1 MIVEFK
7 IKNFRSYKEETVF
20 TYEALDED
28 FNSNNYTLVEL
39 EGGESIRL
47 LKSAA
52 IFGANA
58 SGKSN
63 IIWALHALSSLV
75 ANSRNFDVLTPIPVY
90 IPFVLDTQSAKAP
103 TELSIDLIINKVW
116 YRYIIHFDVI
126 IRLEALY
133 VIKKG
138 KEECVFKMDGET
150 NPQKRALEVG
160 KAWRSTTLDL
170 SNMKMLAN
178 QLILSEMGTRPVN
191 GLLDVYAALANIQA
205 EPVSDSI
212 NLKANN
218 ENVAGNILK
227 NSDSKLFHQLKRLI
241 HIADMGIN
249 DIVMKEH
256 GETEFKFPDSVSDD
270 IKRTIIRDNKWE
282 FGMVHQVYENE
293 KILSNAVLNMNL
305 ESTGTKNLFGL
316 GARILDILDK
326 GGLLAYDEM
335 NIAIHPALFQLL
347 VSLFHNP
354 KSNPHNAQLL
364 FTTHDASI
372 AGNSMLRADQVWFA
386 EKGANGVSQLF
397 SAQDFD
403 GVSINLPFEEWYRA
417 GRFGALPKFGNI
429 DYIFGDE
436 E

>member
-20 TYEALDED
+20 TYEALDEE
-28 FNSNNYTLVEL
+28 FNSNNFTLVEL

-52 IFGANA
+52 IFGSNA

-63 IIWALHALSSLV
+63 IIWALHALSFLV
-75 ANSRNFDVLTPIPVY
+75 ANSRSFDVRTPIPMY
-90 IPFVLDTQSAKAP
+90 IPFVLDMKSVKAP
-103 TELSIDLIINKVW
+103 TELSIDLIINKIW
-116 YRYIIHFDVI
+116 YRYIIHFDEI

-133 VIKKG
+133 VIKSG
-138 KEECVFKMDGET
+138 QEECVFKMDAET
-150 NPQKRALEVG
+150 NPQNRALTVG
-160 KAWRSTTLDL
+160 ETWRSTTLDL
-170 SNMKMLAN
+170 FDMKLLAN

-191 GLLDVYAALANIQA
+191 GLLDVYAAIANIQA
-205 EPVSDSI
+205 EPVGDSI

-218 ENVAGNILK
+218 ENAAGSILK
-227 NSDSKLFHQLKRLI
+227 NSDSKLFRQLKRLI

-249 DIVMKEH
+249 DVVMKEH

-270 IKRTIIRDNKWE
+270 IKKTIIRDNKWE
-282 FGMVHQVYENE
+282 FGMVHQAFENE
-293 KILSNAVLNMNL
+293 KVVSNIILNINL

-386 EKGANGVSQLF
+386 EKGANGASQLY

-403 GVSINLPFEEWYRA
+403 DVSINLPFEEWYRA

-429 DYIFGDE
+429 DYIFDDE
-436 E
+436 N